1 MGTQARL
8 RVAHRWMAAGV
19 LLIASV
25 GGARA
30 IGPRDARNGEECRAQ
45 VNAHFDAVEA
55 EMLAYGNYRGIAVT
69 EDEGRGPMLL
79 DCKGFEDSLQG
90 EQIAA
95 ALQRLSLAIDTL
107 RTGHA
112 LTAVTIEQLAT
123 DRAGI
128 EEMSPQLYRHEYLLQ
143 YADYQRY
150 LSLATTRAAMAPTG
164 DSPKAIHRCGTPD
177 HPLFSDQ
184 PCASHGSTPHAALA
198 ETCHGLREH
207 LADSK
212 RAYDAAAAALVASAD
227 DAGDGWRAIEA
238 RRRKS
243 LSDLRWYGDRA
254 RLQGCPP

>member
-123 DRAGI
+123 DRAGN
-128 EEMSPQLYRHEYLLQ
+128 ERMPPLPYRHDWPPQ
-143 YADYQRY
+143 YAQYHRY
-150 LSLATTRAAMAPTG
+150 RSFAAARGAMATPG
-164 DSPKAIHRCGTPD
+164 DSPKAGHRCGTPD
-177 HPLFSDQ
+177 RAPFSDQ
-184 PCASHGSTPHAALA
+184 PCASHGSAPRAPLA
-198 ETCHGLREH
+198 ETCHGL
-207 LADSK
+207 
-212 RAYDAAAAALVASAD
+212 
-227 DAGDGWRAIEA
+227 
-238 RRRKS
+238 
-243 LSDLRWYGDRA
+243 
-254 RLQGCPP
+254 C